1 MPNQFARLIFTRAL
15 FTFAVQ
21 MQAVLVGWQVYA
33 LTHDALA
40 LGMVGLAEAVPALSL
55 AMFAGYVV
63 DKGDPKRIYRNV
75 LILSFISGAFLLG
88 STFLHD
94 GLIPHSQLA
103 VLYIASILTGIARAF
118 SQPAMYTLVP
128 NLVAREDLPE
138 ASAWMSSSL
147 QIARIVGPAVGG
159 LVYAYLGMRFS
170 SCMICTLLLAAI
182 VLISS
187 IQVHIPARNAGNDIG
202 KTARD
207 LLGGLDF
214 VLHHPILLSALSLDM
229 VSVLFGGVTA
239 LLPIYAEE
247 ILHLGPK
254 GLGFLRA
261 APAIGATLGSLGLT
275 QLPIKRHA
283 GAWLLGSV
291 GAFGVCMLLFSI
303 SQNAIVSLVVLFF
316 SGIFD
321 SVSVLVRTVVV
332 QLASPDHMR
341 GRIAAVNSMFIGS
354 SNEIGELESGVAA
367 KLLGVVPS
375 AVFGSC
381 MCILTVILMAY
392 RSPTL
397 RKLDL
402 DDLEA

>member
-1 MPNQFARLIFTRAL
+1 MPYQFVRLISTRAF

-21 MQAVLVGWQVYA
+21 MQAVIVGWQVYA

-55 AMFAGYVV
+55 AMYAGYVV
-63 DKGDPKRIYRNV
+63 DKGSPKQIYRNV

-88 STFLHD
+88 STCLHD
-94 GLIPHSQLA
+94 GFIAHSQLA
-103 VLYIASILTGIARAF
+103 VLYFASVLTGIARAF

-128 NLVAREDLPE
+128 QLVPRDKLPE

-147 QIARIVGPAVGG
+147 QIARIAGPAVGG
-159 LVYAYLGMRFS
+159 LVYAYLGMMFS
-170 SCMICTLLLAAI
+170 ASMICVLLLAS
-182 VLISS
+182 VLLFSS
-187 IQVHIPARNAGNDIG
+187 IYVPNKTHQSPKDMGR
-202 KTARD
+202 TARD
-207 LLGGLDF
+207 LLVGLDF

-283 GAWLLGSV
+283 GAWLLGAV
-291 GAFGVCMLLFSI
+291 GAFGLCMLLFSI
-303 SQNAIVSLVVLFF
+303 SHNAIFSLVVLFF

-367 KLLGVVPS
+367 KVLGVVPS
-375 AVFGSC
+375 AIFGSC
-381 MCILTVILMAY
+381 MCILTVLCMAY
-392 RSPTL
+392 LSPRL

-402 DDLEA
+402 DKLEA